1 MHKLKETN
9 LKFTGLVN
17 VKKINSSGEVV
28 QEIEVPNLVVTTGKN
43 HIASKI
49 TATTNTPASM
59 THMGIGTGTT
69 GALLANTQLETQTTR
84 QALTGSTP
92 TNNTITYTCTF
103 NAGLGDGPITEA
115 GIFNASTAG
124 TMLCRTVFPVVTK
137 GAGDTIAIT
146 WVITIS

>member
-1 MHKLKETN
+1 MHTLKETA
-9 LKFTGLVN
+9 KFTGLVN
-17 VKKINSSGEVV
+17 LKRINSSGEVI
-28 QEIEVPNLVVTTGKN
+28 QEMEIPNLVVTTGKN

-69 GALLANTQLETQTTR
+69 GAVLANTQLEAQTTR

-103 NAGLGDGPITEA
+103 NAGVGDGAITEA
-115 GIFNASTAG
+115 GIFNSASTG
-124 TMLCRTVFPVVTK
+124 NMLCRTNFNVVNKDVT
-137 GAGDTIAIT
+137 DILLIT
-146 WVITIS
+146 WQLTIV